1 MLRTSGLQNH
11 IANHLERLA
20 SFSLPASG
28 SENDSDGASSIAS
41 RGDTVTTISSQ
52 DLSVVNSDGK
62 ASYNQDQGDLYY
74 ASGSGALAGGAAMA
88 GSLRRDDS
96 RERSEGS
103 AASPPVSV
111 KVKMHND
118 GRHITLRRLNE
129 EEAAAER
136 EARRK
141 DERDET
147 DLQTVDREKSDYEA
161 GQDNDVLRLISAEA
175 LNNLPDSSEQRMD
188 MFLSNKSFGLEA
200 DDKPTATLQS
210 PFIREENDSVSTS
223 SLTSAEEQE
232 DEDEY
237 QNEERHEGEGK
248 PPITSPFNVP
258 TLRTLYKSRILV
270 QRDQS
275 FAPDTAY
282 NQLIALWFGDITRLS
297 IDCIVNSG
305 NRAMKMTYSNDTL
318 NHIVHKAAGPGMRSK
333 LKKLGRVKT
342 GGVRLTAG
350 YRLPC
355 QYVIHAARPQYS
367 GAGGAIK
374 SMSILAECYWRALKE
389 AMSHGI
395 RTIAFPCL
403 GAGGCS
409 FPSGVAARIAL
420 QEVRRFLDTHK
431 NHGFDKLVFCVY
443 DETNDKAYKDLLPVF
458 FPPTHRDLEKVAS
471 ADAAPQD
478 HGFLVAR
485 LQDILKEGMC
495 PCDLRP
501 MALHLPECKLMTLE
515 QSSISFET

>member
-52 DLSVVNSDGK
+52 DLSPANSDGRI
-62 ASYNQDQGDLYY
+62 SYNQDQED
-74 ASGSGALAGGAAMA
+74 
-88 GSLRRDDS
+88 
-96 RERSEGS
+96 E
-103 AASPPVSV
+103 
-111 KVKMHND
+111 
-118 GRHITLRRLNE
+118 
-129 EEAAAER
+129 
-136 EARRK
+136 K
-141 DERDET
+141 DET
-147 DLQTVDREKSDYEA
+147 NLQTVDQENLDYET
-161 GQDNDVLRLISAEA
+161 GQDNDVLRLVSAEA
-175 LNNLPDSSEQRMD
+175 LNNLPDFSEQRMD
-188 MFLSNKSFGLEA
+188 IFLSNKSFGLEA
-200 DDKPTATLQS
+200 EDKPTATLQS
-210 PFIREENDSVSTS
+210 PLISPFIREENGSVSTS

-237 QNEERHEGEGK
+237 QDEEGHESDGK
-248 PPITSPFNVP
+248 PPITSPFDIP

-305 NRAMKMTYSNDTL
+305 NRAMKMTYSDDTL
-318 NHIVHKAAGPGMRSK
+318 NHIVHKAAGIRMRNK
-333 LKKLGRVKT
+333 LKKLGRVET

-350 YRLPC
+350 YHLPC
-355 QYVIHAARPQYS
+355 QYVIHAARPRYS

-374 SMSILAECYWRALKE
+374 SMSILAECYWRVLKE

-443 DETNDKAYKDLLPVF
+443 DETNDRAYKDLLPVF
-458 FPPTHRDLEKVAS
+458 FPPTHRDLENVAS
-471 ADAAPQD
+471 ADAAPKD

-485 LQDILKEGMC
+485 LQDVLNEGMC
-495 PCDLRP
+495 PCNLRP

-515 QSSISFET
+515 QSSISFETWSTLAKT